1 MADQALSYHQAAQL
15 KQERRRG
22 AAQAPNQELWGDK
35 LKALHSLG
43 MKLFGKEL
51 KDKGDD
57 DKDYNTAAIGHMADD
72 DRQFLIVAVK
82 GLQGVPDV
90 SHIQNLASQDFGGH
104 REMVIEVLVD
114 ATPFKGEANL
124 HAEMAI
130 VQEASVIGVPASS
143 MRAFHLQIACI
154 AKGVC
159 PDCSGWLTRH
169 DIPHTYRRATV
180 AAAGWSHP
188 ITGAFFKYKG
198 NELQYV
204 KQVQKDVWLD
214 TAASKTTPY
223 PKGNVT

>member
-1 MADQALSYHQAAQL
+1 MADQALTYHQAAQQ

-22 AAQAPNQELWGDK
+22 AAQEVGQALWGDK
-35 LKALHSLG
+35 LKALHELG

-51 KDKGDD
+51 KSKGDD
-57 DKDYNTAAIGHMADD
+57 DKDYNTAAIGHMAS
-72 DRQFLIVAVK
+72 REKQYLIIAMK

-90 SHIQNLASQDFGGH
+90 AHIQNLASEDFGGP
-104 REMVIEVLVD
+104 REMTIKVLVD
-114 ATPFKGEANL
+114 QTPLKGEANL

-143 MRAFHLQIACI
+143 MSAFHLQIACI

-180 AAAGWSHP
+180 ASAGWSHP

-214 TAASKTTPY
+214 TATSKKTPY
-223 PKGNVT
+223 LKGNVT